1 MIRGLY
7 TAASGM
13 QAQQRRHDA
22 IANNVANL
30 QTPGYKAQ
38 ATPLRAFPD
47 MLIHLMEGQGVPPQR
62 IGTLTS
68 GVFAEESLPIHLQGD
83 LMETNRPGD
92 FAIRANIGLEIGG
105 EPVAFDA
112 SGKAVI
118 DGEVIFQPQAFFT
131 VQGADGEPRYTRDG
145 RFQLT
150 EEGQLVSANGEP
162 VLSVNG
168 EPIIM
173 PDYIL
178 SMDQVVIAPNG
189 TLIDRNDGMEI
200 AIDVGGVFEPYQLL
214 ISRVNNPYDL
224 IRDGNGN
231 FRLAEGAEEPGAIEP
246 GDEVAVLQGYMER
259 SNVDPAQSMVDMM
272 TALRVYEAN
281 QRVIQSLDQT
291 LEKAVND
298 IGRV

>member
-22 IANNVANL
+22 ITNNISNL

-68 GVFAEESLPIHLQGD
+68 GVFAEESLPIYLQGD
-83 LMETNRPGD
+83 LMETNHPLD
-92 FAIRANIGLEIGG
+92 FAIRSNIQVEVNG
-105 EPVAFDA
+105 EVVQFDH
-112 SGKAVI
+112 SGKAVV
-118 DGEVIFQPQAFFT
+118 DGEIIFQPQAFFT
-131 VQGADGEPRYTRDG
+131 VQGANGEPRYTRDG
-145 RFQLT
+145 RFRLT

-162 VLSVNG
+162 VMSVNG
-168 EPIIM
+168 EPILI
-173 PDYIL
+173 PDYT
-178 SMDQVVIAPNG
+178 MDQVQISENG
-189 TLIDRNDGMEI
+189 TLIDRSDGMELGEFI
-200 AIDVGGVFEPYQLL
+200 GGVFEPYQLL
-214 ISRVNNPYDL
+214 ISRIDNPYDL
-224 IRDGNGN
+224 IREGNGN
-231 FRLAEGAEEPGAIEP
+231 FRLAEGAEEPVAIEP
-246 GDEVAVLQGYMER
+246 GDEVVVMQGYTER
-259 SNVDPAQSMVDMM
+259 SNVDPTQSMVDMM

-291 LEKAVND
+291 LDKAVNE